1 MARFFSFSPVNMLYA
16 LIPVLY
22 KCFKINKKLEKKS
35 FKFFIY
41 IVLFLVEAQDFGEY
55 NTWMPY
61 YVTVVTIYSW
71 STA

>member
-1 MARFFSFSPVNMLYA
+1 MLYT

-41 IVLFLVEAQDFGEY
+41 IVLFLMEAQDFGEY
-55 NTWMPY
+55 NT
-61 YVTVVTIYSW
+61 
-71 STA
+71 

>member
-1 MARFFSFSPVNMLYA
+1 MHNWWPGYFFFPVNMLYT

-41 IVLFLVEAQDFGEY
+41 IVLFLMEAQDFGGY
-55 NTWMPY
+55 NT
-61 YVTVVTIYSW
+61 
-71 STA
+71 

>member
-1 MARFFSFSPVNMLYA
+1 MLYT

-22 KCFKINKKLEKKS
+22 KYFKINKKLEKIS
-35 FKFFIY
+35 FTFFIY
-41 IVLFLVEAQDFGEY
+41 IVLSLMEAQDFGEY

-61 YVTVVTIYSW
+61 YVTMVTIYSW